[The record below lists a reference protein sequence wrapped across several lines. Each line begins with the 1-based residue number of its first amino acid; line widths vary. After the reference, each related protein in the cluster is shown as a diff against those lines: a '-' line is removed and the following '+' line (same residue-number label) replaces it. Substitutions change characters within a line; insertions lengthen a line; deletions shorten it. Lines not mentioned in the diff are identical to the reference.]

1 VLRLYNLGLNLRYF
15 IRDNVSSNDVA
26 IRCILG
32 LIRPNIKESD
42 TRRVRC
48 LRHIINLVTK
58 AFLFGNDEESLKA
71 EGMTKKEIQH
81 LLAVRK
87 EWLEHRPYGK
97 FRNTV

>member
-1 VLRLYNLGLNLRYF
+1 VLRLYNLGPNLRYF
-15 IRDNVSSNDVA
+15 IRDNMSSNDVV

-32 LIRPNIKESD
+32 SIRPNIKEPD

-48 LRHIINLVTK
+48 LKHIINLVTK

-71 EGMTKKEIQH
+71 EEMTKKEIQH

-87 EWLEHRPYGK
+87 K
-97 FRNTV
+97 